1 MENQALMES
10 SQPTT
15 EELRLETLGS
25 KYRVRCNLQQEI
37 LLEERTHAINL
48 ALEAFAGELLDDPG
62 CLDVQDSH
70 NTPN

>member
-10 SQPTT
+10 RQPTT

-25 KYRVRCNLQQEI
+25 KYRVRCALQSQI
-37 LLEERTHAINL
+37 LLDQRTHAINQAL
-48 ALEAFAGELLDDPG
+48 ASFTDEWLDDPG